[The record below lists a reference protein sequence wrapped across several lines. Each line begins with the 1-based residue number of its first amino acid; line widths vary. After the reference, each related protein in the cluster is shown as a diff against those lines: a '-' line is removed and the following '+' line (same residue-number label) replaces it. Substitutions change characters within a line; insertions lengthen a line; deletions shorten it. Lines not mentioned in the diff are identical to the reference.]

1 MLHVTANAWIPGKTV
16 GFDGNV
22 GLMIVICNMTG
33 FSALE
38 PIKDMNSSSFKFI
51 YVILLCYGLSH
62 CVVTDPDSKFK
73 GEFKKAFATL
83 GIYHHMDARGKH
95 NGIIVERFNRFL
107 NSGLR
112 VFNNDRAS
120 NRVFIEGAQTLLYWW
135 NSCPVLGT
143 DLSRSL
149 LVVGRE
155 FRFPID
161 FEANKQVSY
170 VESETDVKL
179 FADNLTD
186 VLLKSREIYTILIS
200 EHRAAHRE
208 LRNSQINRPREFK
221 LGDIV
226 FTNVQVQSKKST
238 GTVQK
243 LAYIKRGPYKIVKDY
258 MSGSYELKPLV
269 GNAKATIKKH
279 GSDLY
284 LSPTILVPFKQSASS
299 DTRFSNLNKESIS
312 EPYKLIG
319 LERYQP
325 AQPWAAKLN
334 LAEITHIPRF
344 PTVQEMDDEF
354 DGFPESGNP
363 FVNREHSTPT
373 TLSKNKDSV
382 IIALSAHIRTKT
394 TIIADVVASED
405 KLFFIAYSQY
415 RDQQRK

>member
-1 MLHVTANAWIPGKTV
+1 MSIPALFNGIIADQLPDESAWTAAYNNDPSCAMIIRLITNPGLIKPDTLDKIHSVYRSPIRRSEIKWENHRLQMYEPVANSTNKVRLTIVPVELRRYIFTPAFHVNPLGGHFSVYYTLHRIRLRYHWPQMYTYCKNHIDNCIACLLRNGGAKASSELLYNFPISAPMLHVTADAWIPGKTV
-16 GFDGNV
+16 GFNGNV
-22 GLMIVICNMTG
+22 GLMIVLCNMTG

-38 PIKDMNSSSFKFI
+38 PIKEMNSSSFTRSV
-51 YVILLCYGLSH
+51 YVILLRYGLSH

-73 GEFKKAFATL
+73 GEFKKAFSTL
-83 GIYHHMDARGKH
+83 VIHHHMGARGNH
-95 NGIIVERFNRFL
+95 NGIIVECFNHFL

-120 NRVFIEGAQTLLYWW
+120 NRVFIEGAQTLSYSW

-155 FRFPID
+155 FHFPIN

-179 FADNLTD
+179 FPDNLTD
-186 VLLKSREIYTILIS
+186 LLLKSREIYTILIS

-243 LAYIKRGPYKIVKDY
+243 LAYIK
-258 MSGSYELKPLV
+258 
-269 GNAKATIKKH
+269 
-279 GSDLY
+279 
-284 LSPTILVPFKQSASS
+284 
-299 DTRFSNLNKESIS
+299 
-312 EPYKLIG
+312 
-319 LERYQP
+319 
-325 AQPWAAKLN
+325 
-334 LAEITHIPRF
+334 
-344 PTVQEMDDEF
+344 
-354 DGFPESGNP
+354 
-363 FVNREHSTPT
+363 
-373 TLSKNKDSV
+373 
-382 IIALSAHIRTKT
+382 
-394 TIIADVVASED
+394 
-405 KLFFIAYSQY
+405 
-415 RDQQRK
+415 